1 MGDDVA
7 NDKDLQERLQKL
19 SRDLGKAEGRDS
31 ATGAAS
37 GAGPSEEMLQAR
49 AKGFRILGE
58 FVAAIVAAC
67 VIGYAID
74 RVAGTS
80 PAFLI
85 VFLVLGTMAGF
96 YNIYR
101 VAAPPGAEP
110 RR

>member
-7 NDKDLQERLQKL
+7 NDEDLQERLRKL
-19 SRDLGKAEGRDS
+19 SRDIGTAEGRDPAAKS
-31 ATGAAS
+31 GGKTGV
-37 GAGPSEEMLQAR
+37 SEEMLQAR

-67 VIGYAID
+67 VIGFAID

-85 VFLVLGTMAGF
+85 VFLLLGTVAGF

-101 VAAPPGAEP
+101 VAAPPGARP
-110 RR
+110 RP